1 MSSGSIPL
9 GMRESLKCFESLPDG
24 TPLGNIAVESTAGEI
39 LYFWTG
45 SEGTVLTCIV
55 GERQAAADL

>member
-1 MSSGSIPL
+1 
-9 GMRESLKCFESLPDG
+9 MRESLKCFESLPDG